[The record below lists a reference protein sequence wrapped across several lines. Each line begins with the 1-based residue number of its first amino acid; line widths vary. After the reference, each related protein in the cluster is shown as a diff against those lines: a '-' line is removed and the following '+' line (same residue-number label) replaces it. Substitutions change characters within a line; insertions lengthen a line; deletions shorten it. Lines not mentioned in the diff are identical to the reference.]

1 MSQARILLGAV
12 YLGRP
17 ENREGVVWKF
27 RTNPDRGRGSG
38 LSKTG
43 RPEKSKSPKN
53 KYRNY
58 SIMSNFTTV
67 FTDTYY
73 IKISGRYSS
82 AVCYYGTVL
91 S

>member
-1 MSQARILLGAV
+1 MEISDKPGQG
-12 YLGRP
+12 
-17 ENREGVVWKF
+17 EG
-27 RTNPDRGRGSG
+27 GG

-67 FTDTYY
+67 FTCTYY
-73 IKISGRYSS
+73 IKII
-82 AVCYYGTVL
+82 VVGTVL
-91 S
+91 QCVITVVFSYYLLS